1 MYQFRAASGYRQGRD
16 PAAPHN
22 PVAQPPPIISNPAN
36 RLGERLALNLHS
48 PPDAVWSAP
57 PLIGGTWRALAPE
70 QAMRVMIRLC
80 AADSNARAI
89 CDSHDILALRMR
101 PLIAIRDGLLIEFLA
116 RPHAGGRE
124 RIGVFVY
131 RPGLFDLLDGAS
143 GVLHRIN
150 AEGGLVVKEAA
161 QALEYVELFCAAV
174 AGDDGSF
181 YPAPPDFPVV
191 HNPGN
196 PALAQSLELL
206 ARPPQAENTP
216 EGWRVDMVLA
226 YGVRMFRSQMLLRP
240 SGMIEMLDDT
250 HIDGVTPAIIEGW
263 ADNLRTRTP
272 APPPSAADDP
282 ADAASHDEEA
292 EARDDDVPA

>member
-1 MYQFRAASGYRQGRD
+1 MIE
-16 PAAPHN
+16 PAHN
-22 PVAQPPPIISNPAN
+22 PVAHPPPIISNPAK

-48 PPDAVWSAP
+48 PPDILWPAP
-57 PLIGGTWRALAPE
+57 PLIGGTWRALAPD

-80 AADSNARAI
+80 AADPDASTI

-116 RPHAGGRE
+116 RPHAGGTE
-124 RIGVFVY
+124 RIGVFIY

-150 AEGGLVVKEAA
+150 DEGGLVVETAA

-181 YPAPPDFPVV
+181 YPAQPDFPVV
-191 HNPGN
+191 HNPAD
-196 PALAQSLELL
+196 PALAQSLEVL
-206 ARPPQAENTP
+206 ARPPQAESTP
-216 EGWRVDMVLA
+216 EGWRVDITIA
-226 YGVRMFRSQMLLRP
+226 YGVRMFRSQMLLRH

-250 HIDGVTPAIIEGW
+250 YLEGVTPAIIEGW
-263 ADNLRTRTP
+263 EDHLRTRTP
-272 APPPSAADDP
+272 APPPESDAT
-282 ADAASHDEEA
+282 DAAKQDEET

>member
-1 MYQFRAASGYRQGRD
+1 MTAT
-16 PAAPHN
+16 PHN
-22 PVAQPPPIISNPAN
+22 PVAHPPPIISNPAN

-48 PPDAVWSAP
+48 PPDAIWPAP
-57 PLIGGTWRALAPE
+57 PLIGGTWRALAPD

-80 AADSNARAI
+80 AADSNALAI

-116 RPHAGGRE
+116 RAHAGGTGQ
-124 RIGVFVY
+124 IGVFIY

-150 AEGGLVVKEAA
+150 SEGGLMLETAA

-191 HNPGN
+191 HNPAD
-196 PALAQSLELL
+196 PALAQSLEVL
-206 ARPPQAENTP
+206 ARPPQAESTP
-216 EGWRVDMVLA
+216 EGWRVDMAIA

-250 HIDGVTPAIIEGW
+250 YLEGVTPAIIEGW
-263 ADNLRTRTP
+263 EDNLRTRIP
-272 APPPSAADDP
+272 VPPPASDKADDV
-282 ADAASHDEEA
+282 ADAARQDEEA